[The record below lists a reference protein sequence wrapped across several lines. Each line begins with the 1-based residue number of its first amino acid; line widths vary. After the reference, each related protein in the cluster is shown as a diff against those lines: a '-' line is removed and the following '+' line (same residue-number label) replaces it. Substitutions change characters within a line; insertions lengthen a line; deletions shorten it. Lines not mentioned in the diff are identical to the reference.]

1 MTWDWGSKLEQDTVR
16 NWKWGVK
23 QELLSWIVSFCWKMT
38 KSGLLHFAFLC
49 LLLALQIQ
57 ETKESSLGNININRI
72 VIRSNPGPGGALYD
86 DHDKITLLNTTN
98 FQSTICGSST
108 AWLVEFYRWVS
119 FPWSSLS
126 SHLCPP
132 SAPGAVTVYTSP
144 QPSSSWRRTCTVGGM
159 SWLSVSWQR

>member
-1 MTWDWGSKLEQDTVR
+1 
-16 NWKWGVK
+16 
-23 QELLSWIVSFCWKMT
+23 MT
-38 KSGLLHFAFLC
+38 KSVLLHFAFLC

-108 AWLVEFYRWVS
+108 AWLVEFYR
-119 FPWSSLS
+119 
-126 SHLCPP
+126 
-132 SAPGAVTVYTSP
+132 
-144 QPSSSWRRTCTVGGM
+144 
-159 SWLSVSWQR
+159 